1 MTKDFKFGMIAGMI
15 FSAVFLVYYLVS
27 SSPEQSDSAR
37 AVSSSGQ
44 SGQQTG
50 EGNMSM
56 TVLPLRNREQ
66 GYLPEGEKDILER
79 LQQVRQ
85 RPADEQASP
94 SVQTPRTTPTPAPPP
109 QQKKTPRTYTV
120 ASGDTLSDISMR
132 FYGTTT
138 KWPMILD
145 ANRKTLK
152 NPGEL
157 KPGME
162 LTIPQE

>member
-37 AVSSSGQ
+37 AVFSSDESGDN
-44 SGQQTG
+44 TTM
-50 EGNMSM
+50 N
-56 TVLPLRNREQ
+56 VVPLRTKDQ
-66 GYLPEGEKDILER
+66 GYLPEGQKEILDR

-85 RPADEQASP
+85 RPSDEQTVTGTVTRTP
-94 SVQTPRTTPTPAPPP
+94 SQSTSQVA
-109 QQKKTPRTYTV
+109 QKKPPRTYTV
-120 ASGDTLSDISMR
+120 VSGDTLSDISSK

-138 KWPMILD
+138 KWPLILD

-152 NPGEL
+152 TPAGL

-162 LTIPQE
+162 LVIPEE